1 MVRTNN
7 YLLQAAQAKQ
17 YFLTYDQEAL
27 IRKLQLPYDEDF
39 LYPVLF
45 SRRYRLSR
53 TTGDLE
59 REEAGIWQDAN
70 TFEEVMTLLDFVC
83 DSREDRFLAGRW
95 KNMTDFG
102 LQFHR
107 ALMEKGTDPFAQ
119 AIQDRPEAFCAAC
132 RELGGRPLTGAD
144 IGWEIPVFQEL
155 SIALLF
161 WAGDEEFDPRVRFLW
176 DENALMYLK
185 YETMYFAVG
194 FLKDRLGKEM
204 EESKENDHAFP

>member
-1 MVRTNN
+1 MARTNN
-7 YLLQAAQAKQ
+7 YLLQAAQAKR

-83 DSREDRFLAGRW
+83 DSREDRFISGRF
-95 KNMTDFG
+95 KNMADFG
-102 LQFHR
+102 RAFHQTLLEER
-107 ALMEKGTDPFAQ
+107 DPNAELFQSRTEDFRKA
-119 AIQDRPEAFCAAC
+119 CAA
-132 RELGGRPLTGAD
+132 LGGKPLSTGD
-144 IGWEIPVFQEL
+144 IAYSIEVFDGL
-155 SIALLF
+155 PLLVQLWF
-161 WAGDEEFDPRVRFLW
+161 GDEEFPASLRFLW

-185 YETMYFAVG
+185 YETMYFARELLLER
-194 FLKDRLGKEM
+194 LKAEM
-204 EESKENDHAFP
+204 EEPNGT